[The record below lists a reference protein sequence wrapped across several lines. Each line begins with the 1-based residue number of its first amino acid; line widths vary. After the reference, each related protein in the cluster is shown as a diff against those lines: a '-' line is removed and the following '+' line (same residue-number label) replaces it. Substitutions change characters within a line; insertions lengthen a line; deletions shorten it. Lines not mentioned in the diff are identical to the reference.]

1 MVKGAS
7 LQRSTTAII
16 PRPRR
21 SAALAAVAFAIA
33 LSGQGYAQGLRTLH
47 VSAFSMRTD
56 RTHLGVG
63 DVFHLV
69 IQARVRENIAALD
82 ELVVPDVA
90 TMQLLGDERRTTH
103 DASGTD
109 ITETLTFEA
118 TARGRYT
125 FAPAHLDVIDPHE
138 LRPKRFSA
146 DRAVTVVVADPPL
159 IARIDGW
166 ALGRSLATLLAALVA
181 FAAVTLALMG
191 RVRAR
196 RERTL
201 VADVTLCFSKGPPSR
216 DAPAR
221 AVPRSLTP
229 RECVAEALRVYR
241 RLPAGPALEKL
252 RAALFGAAGAPPHA
266 TARDALAALGRND
279 ALRDALLAAERTA
292 FGPFEGRDEASR
304 ELVERT
310 EVWLGR

>member
-21 SAALAAVAFAIA
+21 RAALAAVAFVIA
-33 LSGQGYAQGLRTLH
+33 LSGVGHAQAMRTLH
-47 VSAFSMRTD
+47 VSALSMRAD
-56 RTHLGVG
+56 RTHLRVG

-69 IQARVRENIAALD
+69 IQARVRENIATLD
-82 ELVVPDVA
+82 ELVVPDVVA
-90 TMQLLGDERRTTH
+90 MQLLGDERRAAH
-103 DASGTD
+103 DAGGTD
-109 ITETLTFEA
+109 IIETLTLEA
-118 TARGRYT
+118 TMRGRYT

-146 DRAVTVVVADPPL
+146 DRAVTVVVAGPPL
-159 IARIDGW
+159 MVRVDGW

-181 FAAVTLALMG
+181 FAGVTLALMG

-216 DAPAR
+216 AAPSR
-221 AVPRSLTP
+221 APPERSTP
-229 RECVAEALRVYR
+229 RERVAEALRVYR
-241 RLPAGPALEKL
+241 RLPAAPALEKL

-266 TARDALAALGRND
+266 TARDALVALGRND